1 MPAFPSWP
9 FGVKWI
15 TWTNSIS
22 LITMS
27 VKFKAR
33 RINEALS
40 LQMLNKLLSSVN
52 CALIRELVREIAFI
66 WVILSIFLKF
76 QVNENFKP
84 FTHNRKTKSLT
95 VPVWTMSAL
104 AMSTAT
110 LVNITIFSNQI
121 IVSYI
126 ALLKDLQIFTF
137 MQIPINNKKNKKRL
151 IIDKISSIMSSMS
164 KNIDNRQKLVE
175 NNEKYRKSRVLKKKK
190 MRTS

>member
-1 MPAFPSWP
+1 
-9 FGVKWI
+9 
-15 TWTNSIS
+15 
-22 LITMS
+22 MS